1 VIKIPTSRWI
11 LYDAVKFNDKV
22 TDPDVPMILQ
32 ERAITSPIWYSSAGW
47 GSIAI
52 RCLWAR

>member
-32 ERAITSPIWYSSAGW
+32 ERAPRRSGIHPPVG
-47 GSIAI
+47 
-52 RCLWAR
+52 ARLR